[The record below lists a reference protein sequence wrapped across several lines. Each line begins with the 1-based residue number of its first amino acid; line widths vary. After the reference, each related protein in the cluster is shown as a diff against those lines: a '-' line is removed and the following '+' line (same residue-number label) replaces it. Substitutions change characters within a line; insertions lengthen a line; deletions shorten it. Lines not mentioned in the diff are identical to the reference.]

1 MLLIILQ
8 LSFKCFYAYWC
19 FYLFPFREVQ
29 TVVLSNIATMS
40 STRKV
45 MIVYGNAKYIFS
57 LKYNPDKYLMYMYII
72 LIKFWACNKMITIV
86 LDPKLMFSRHLRSGH
101 LICLFCPTQCGYLL
115 LLTFA
120 FPANFF
126 LSFFW
131 GK

>member
-1 MLLIILQ
+1 MLIGVSIIIFL
-8 LSFKCFYAYWC
+8 
-19 FYLFPFREVQ
+19 FREVQ

-45 MIVYGNAKYIFS
+45 MIVYGNAKYIFF

-72 LIKFWACNKMITIV
+72 LINFRACNKMITIV

-120 FPANFF
+120 FPANIFF
-126 LSFFW
+126 VISQ
-131 GK
+131 G

>member
-1 MLLIILQ
+1 MLLIIVQ
-8 LSFKCFYAYWC
+8 LSFKCFHAYWC
-19 FYLFPFREVQ
+19 FYIFLFREVQ

-45 MIVYGNAKYIFS
+45 MIVYRNAKYICF

-72 LIKFWACNKMITIV
+72 LIKFRACNKMITIV

-101 LICLFCPTQCGYLL
+101 LICLFCPIQCGYLL

-120 FPANFF
+120 FPANIFF
-126 LSFFW
+126 VVSQ
-131 GK
+131 G